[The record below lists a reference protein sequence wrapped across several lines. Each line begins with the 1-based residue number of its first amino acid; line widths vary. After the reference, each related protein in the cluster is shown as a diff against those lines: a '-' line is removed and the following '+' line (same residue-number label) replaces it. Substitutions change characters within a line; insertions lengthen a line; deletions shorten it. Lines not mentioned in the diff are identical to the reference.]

1 MRTYDRS
8 FVDRGVLARP
18 LFRLHDGLDL
28 VRLPHLGDVVRQR
41 IVGIGAAQQRLDGE
55 QHRADLQRR
64 TPLVLQDVQADPAQF
79 VDVRVVDLREE
90 ADVGGIQGVVLRE
103 EQLELEEAALVGR
116 AAGTGHKY
124 VEVSAVLIVGVGAN
138 SGRRVF
144 GEILGFH

>member
-8 FVDRGVLARP
+8 FVDRRVLARP
-18 LFRLHDGLDL
+18 FFRLHDRLDL

-64 TPLVLQDVQADPAQF
+64 APLVFQDVQADSAQF

-90 ADVGGIQGVVLRE
+90 ADVGWIQGVVFWE
-103 EQLELEEAALVGR
+103 EQFELEQAAFVGGAAR
-116 AAGTGHKY
+116 ARHKY
-124 VEVSAVLIVGVGAN
+124 VEVSAVLFVGVGAD
-138 SGRRVF
+138 SGWRV
-144 GEILGFH
+144 LG